1 MRNSGDGD
9 ASFLIGLVLG
19 VVVGAAVVF
28 ILTSATAENDGR
40 MLSERSTQALE
51 SKADEAEERVEGAA
65 EGATS

>member
-1 MRNSGDGD
+1 MRNSGEGD

-40 MLSERSTQALE
+40 MLSERTTQALE

-65 EGATS
+65 EGAAS

>member
-1 MRNSGDGD
+1 MRNRGESD

-28 ILTSATAENDGR
+28 ILTSATTEDGGA
-40 MLSERSTQALE
+40 MLARRTDDALE
-51 SKADEAEERVEGAA
+51 SKADEAEDRVEGAA

>member
-28 ILTSATAENDGR
+28 ILTSATAESDGR
-40 MLSERSTQALE
+40 MLSERTTQALE
-51 SKADEAEERVEGAA
+51 SKANEAEERVEGAA